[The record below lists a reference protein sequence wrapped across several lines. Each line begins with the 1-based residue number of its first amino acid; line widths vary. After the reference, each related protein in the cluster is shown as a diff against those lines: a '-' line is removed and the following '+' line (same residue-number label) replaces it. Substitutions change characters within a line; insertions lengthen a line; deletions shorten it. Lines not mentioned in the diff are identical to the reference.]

1 MSSEEEPKN
10 DKENDNT
17 NKKPEQ
23 NKPDNIDI
31 KELIKIPFV
40 KDLIVKVDVLK
51 NGIINERAKTSSLTN
66 KIEELQLDIK
76 SKSEQIKILIKEKMD
91 FEKKEKEWEK
101 EKKEQE
107 EKNKNS
113 TKGGAGPLI
122 ANDEIRKLNEE
133 ITQLK
138 FEKETFQ
145 KKLNGTLL
153 ESEDAKQEYKAQIK
167 SLSEINNSLLQQIK
181 TLKNEKEEI
190 ISKTNSE
197 KEELQAKIKQV
208 SSVTSDSMREKE
220 RFEALL
226 KEYKKAK
233 EEAIH
238 QLNAC
243 LEKCGKLVV
252 ENKTYKDSIYLH
264 EDEAGK
270 MAQKLAEYKNML
282 IKVNLRNQM
291 YHVKKVGLVSNS
303 EIDIIFGQDKDKNYV
318 MRIDEK
324 GKTEMINIQDVESVN
339 RVDAK
344 KNKVAISYMYKAKKY
359 NINVLV
365 DELVIDQFVEAYKN
379 FYSESMKNQ
388 NKLNL

>member
-10 DKENDNT
+10 GKENDNT

-23 NKPDNIDI
+23 NKIDNIDI

-138 FEKETFQ
+138 FENETFQ

>member
-23 NKPDNIDI
+23 NKIDNIDI

-113 TKGGAGPLI
+113 TKGGSGPLI

-133 ITQLK
+133 ITKLK
-138 FEKETFQ
+138 FENETFQ

-303 EIDIIFGQDKDKNYV
+303 EIDIIFGQDKEKNYV

>member
-10 DKENDNT
+10 GKENDNT

-23 NKPDNIDI
+23 NKIDNIDI

-113 TKGGAGPLI
+113 TKGGSGPLI

-138 FEKETFQ
+138 FENETFQ

>member
-113 TKGGAGPLI
+113 TKGGSGPLI

-133 ITQLK
+133 ITKLK
-138 FEKETFQ
+138 FENETFQ